1 MVRPEGGRTRKIDP
15 ILLVC
20 SGEPAGVVAEEG
32 FLSIC
37 KEPIVIK
44 LVIVFMQVPL
54 RYSHMGG
61 VVLVYSICVAVI
73 DRATKCIN
81 TPLKSD

>member
-1 MVRPEGGRTRKIDP
+1 MVWPEGGRTREIDP
-15 ILLVC
+15 VLPIC

-32 FLSIC
+32 RLTIC

-54 RYSHMGG
+54 GYSHMGG
-61 VVLVYSICVAVI
+61 VVLVYYICVAVI
-73 DRATKCIN
+73 DRATKSIN
-81 TPLKSD
+81 TPLKLN